1 MIKKTIK
8 DTDPEVLI
16 SHLRAEIGDLID
28 SWILYRHFK
37 LTGQKLQ
44 TDDIL
49 ADSKN
54 KELYFLYL
62 VTGKFRDDMITRVAE
77 LGDKK
82 VGQLTFHF
90 ATRKFKALESE
101 VDTFEKFVKDN
112 KFTDRR
118 NNFISHKNLKPTWTE
133 NKAPDRIS
141 YKTMTKAI
149 AMAIR
154 LMKKFDELHY
164 GIKIRRQWQL
174 IRKSRYE
181 FSVSRKAEYIIMPL
195 IVDTNGV

>member
-16 SHLRAEIGDLID
+16 SHLRAEIGDIID

-37 LTGQKLQ
+37 LMSQKLQ
-44 TDDIL
+44 TDDIR

-54 KELYFLYL
+54 KELNFLYL
-62 VTGKFRDDMITRVAE
+62 VTGKFRDDIIARVAE
-77 LGDKK
+77 LGGKK

-90 ATRKFKALESE
+90 ATRKFKVLGTE
-101 VDTFEKFVKDN
+101 VDAFEKYVKDN

-141 YKTMTKAI
+141 YRTMTKAI

-154 LMKKFDELHY
+154 LMKKFDEHHY
-164 GIKIRRQWQL
+164 GTTIRRQWHL
-174 IRKSRYE
+174 VRKSRYE
-181 FSVSRKAEYIIMPL
+181 FTVSRKAEYMIMPL
-195 IVDTNGV
+195 IVDRNGQ

>member
-1 MIKKTIK
+1 MIKKIIK

-16 SHLRAEIGDLID
+16 SHLRAEIGDIID

-37 LTGQKLQ
+37 LTSQKLQ
-44 TDDIL
+44 TDDIR

-54 KELYFLYL
+54 RDLNFLYM
-62 VTGKFRDDMITRVAE
+62 VTGKFRDDIIARIAE

-112 KFTDRR
+112 KFVDRR
-118 NNFISHKNLKPTWTE
+118 NNFISHKNLKPTWAG
-133 NKAPDRIS
+133 NKAPDTIS
-141 YKTMTKAI
+141 YRTMTKAI

-154 LMKKFDELHY
+154 LMKKFDEVHY
-164 GIKIRRQWQL
+164 GPKIRRQWHL
-174 IRKSRYE
+174 VRKSRYE
-181 FSVSRKAEYIIMPL
+181 FTLSRKAEYMVMPL
-195 IVDTNGV
+195 ILDTNGA